1 MREIIKVEA
10 YPIEELPT
18 DKAILEA
25 LCWLD
30 EFPLETE
37 LDDGSSI
44 TEYYYDL
51 WETDREY
58 VIEHCFVNEYLFDKT
73 GKPIH
78 HLKQQ

>member
-51 WETDREY
+51 WAT
-58 VIEHCFVNEYLFDKT
+58 L
-73 GKPIH
+73 
-78 HLKQQ
+78 Q